1 MFKWILFIGGT
12 IIIIATTFIFL
23 YFVTKIN
30 FNIEGL
36 DTKLNETEG
45 KLANHI
51 SQFRDFQVEESK
63 GLGLRSTLVILEEM
77 QKQDTPQYKNISRD
91 LIIIKVHALMY
102 LATAGGLDV
111 NNELTQN
118 WKNMNFEQREQEKV
132 KYMREMKKHFQS
144 LISEKKKLQE
154 EKQKTSRLLSKVSLY
169 GSIAQVIALLMLGG
183 SEILFKLSG

>member
-63 GLGLRSTLVILEEM
+63 GLG
-77 QKQDTPQYKNISRD
+77 
-91 LIIIKVHALMY
+91 
-102 LATAGGLDV
+102 
-111 NNELTQN
+111 
-118 WKNMNFEQREQEKV
+118 
-132 KYMREMKKHFQS
+132 
-144 LISEKKKLQE
+144 
-154 EKQKTSRLLSKVSLY
+154 
-169 GSIAQVIALLMLGG
+169 
-183 SEILFKLSG
+183 